1 MTKISQAVAKN
12 AQELTTLL
20 EAVKSKMESIEKLY
34 PLLDQAEKDS
44 AEHSEL
50 KRLIALCEGNHDDIH
65 RTADRVKHLTKHR
78 TEGKLVM
85 GNDGKYRLDTDG
97 HMFSC
102 STPIEVFIES
112 GYDRGWQFGRVEH
125 RENMGG
131 YYFRSYSCD
140 DHRLYPGMLAA
151 VRD

>member
-1 MTKISQAVAKN
+1 MTNIAQAVAKN

-20 EAVKSKMESIEKLY
+20 EAVKSKMESIEKLH
-34 PLLDQAEKDS
+34 PLFEQVKKDS

-65 RTADRVKHLTKHR
+65 RITNRVKQLTKHR

-85 GNDGKYRLDTDG
+85 GNDGKYMLDTDG
-97 HMFSC
+97 HIFSC
-102 STPIEVFIES
+102 GSTIEVFIES
-112 GYDRGWQFGRVEH
+112 GHNQGWQFGRVEH
-125 RENMGG
+125 RESMGG